1 MRTNGDRCVAW
12 SLAGAALLLAVLAG
26 LACGA
31 ASANYYQTAMA
42 KQESCCDQLADPAAA
57 TACREG
63 IPRVDNPAAE
73 TSSVNQ
79 DTFQC
84 VDRHFTC
91 DPATGRATQ
100 PSAQAQLDC
109 ITDLGSSP

>member
-1 MRTNGDRCVAW
+1 MKTTGDRRAVRCI
-12 SLAGAALLLAVLAG
+12 AGLSALFGVLSG
-26 LACGA
+26 LACGGA
-31 ASANYYQTAMA
+31 ATNYYQTAVV
-42 KQESCCDQLADPAAA
+42 KQEDCCGRLVDPAAV

-63 IPRVDNPAAE
+63 IPRADNPAAE
-73 TSSVNQ
+73 TSPVNQ

-84 VDRHFTC
+84 VDRYFTC

-109 ITDLGSSP
+109 ITDLGSSR

>member
-1 MRTNGDRCVAW
+1 MRTKGERRLVRSAVGVTVLLGV
-12 SLAGAALLLAVLAG
+12 LAGA
-26 LACGA
+26 ACGA
-31 ASANYYQTAMA
+31 ASQNYYQTSIA
-42 KQESCCDQLADPAAA
+42 KQEDCCDGLGDPAAVS
-57 TACREG
+57 ACRQG

-84 VDRHFTC
+84 VDRYFTC
-91 DPATGRATQ
+91 DAATGHATQ

>member
-1 MRTNGDRCVAW
+1 MKTKGERRLVRSVAGV
-12 SLAGAALLLAVLAG
+12 AVLLGVLAVA
-26 LACGA
+26 ACGA
-31 ASANYYQTAMA
+31 AASNYYQTAIA
-42 KQESCCDQLADPAAA
+42 KQEDCCDRLGDPAAV
-57 TACREG
+57 TACRQG

-73 TSSVNQ
+73 SSSVNQ

-84 VDRHFTC
+84 VDRYFTC
-91 DPATGRATQ
+91 DAATGRATQ

>member
-1 MRTNGDRCVAW
+1 MKTTVDRRSVRW
-12 SLAGAALLLAVLAG
+12 AAAVLALLG
-26 LACGA
+26 ALAGPACGGA
-31 ASANYYQTAMA
+31 ATNYYQTAVT
-42 KQESCCDQLADPAAA
+42 KQEDCCGRLVDPAAV

-79 DTFQC
+79 DTFRC
-84 VDRHFTC
+84 VNEYFTC
-91 DPATGRATQ
+91 DPSTGRATQ